1 MLFIFFFFKQKT
13 AYEMRISD
21 WSSDV
26 CSSDLRGGKQEPH
39 LHRYIELQTGQ
50 QSTGSHRGEPERRIE
65 RGERGGFFAMEDV
78 FQPALVHGCRE
89 FPAVPDGTGAA
100 MEPGRVVQC
109 AGQVEGS
116 LQVRALLRAV
126 EPARRTAQRGAAGPH
141 VHPV

>member
-1 MLFIFFFFKQKT
+1 MIRRPPTLKRTDTLFPYTTLF
-13 AYEMRISD
+13 RS
-21 WSSDV
+21 
-26 CSSDLRGGKQEPH
+26 
-39 LHRYIELQTGQ
+39 
-50 QSTGSHRGEPERRIE
+50 

-116 LQVRALLRAV
+116 LQVRALLRSV